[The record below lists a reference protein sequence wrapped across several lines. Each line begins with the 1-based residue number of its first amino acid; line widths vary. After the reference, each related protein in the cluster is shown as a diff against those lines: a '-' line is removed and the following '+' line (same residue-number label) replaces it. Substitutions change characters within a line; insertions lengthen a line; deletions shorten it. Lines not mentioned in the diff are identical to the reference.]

1 MSHCSSLWQRT
12 GNSEILTLTQTR
24 ESKKLNL
31 SNKIAPFLA
40 CVSEK
45 PLKNTK
51 RRKLEKFPLPVEC
64 DNSYPLKLDAMS
76 RSLSR
81 FREERGQATEQAAAV
96 LEALL
101 SLQEQPSQDRETD
114 PIMLSSAIKT
124 AISLH
129 GNVVAHFNLGSRKSI
144 IKHLNKE
151 NHPFIFQTRVVL
163 KPLVSLIGCLVACS
177 ARISVDTH
185 THTHTDKQTIYCNPR
200 MHAEGLIRHDR

>member
-1 MSHCSSLWQRT
+1 
-12 GNSEILTLTQTR
+12 
-24 ESKKLNL
+24 
-31 SNKIAPFLA
+31 
-40 CVSEK
+40 
-45 PLKNTK
+45 
-51 RRKLEKFPLPVEC
+51 
-64 DNSYPLKLDAMS
+64 MS

-124 AISLH
+124 AIALQ
-129 GNVVAHFNLGSRKSI
+129 GNVVAHFNLGRRKSI

-151 NHPFIFQTRVVL
+151 NHPFIFQARVVL
-163 KPLVSLIGCLVACS
+163 KLLVSLIGCLVACS

-185 THTHTDKQTIYCNPR
+185 THTHRQTNYI
-200 MHAEGLIRHDR
+200 L